1 MVKYGKR
8 EVKDMHIKNSFFKI
22 SALLAMFCVAGVA
35 DAAVPQNSRAAV
47 NSNVAPAR
55 AEGRQVTRGAPSSPK
70 DNVVV
75 SRVAMSRPSTTV
87 ARSGAIIN
95 SARVSA
101 RSATPVARG
110 ARSATNVLDRNA
122 TNTNRSNVSRAAMSR
137 ATAVFNDVSKIGG
150 GYAQC
155 REAYATCMD
164 QFCAKANDTYRR
176 CFCSERFTEFRDT
189 EDALDQARILLQQF
203 EDNNLNAVDKTAA
216 EVDAMYSAT
225 VGEAAIKN
233 DTSGAAK
240 LLAEIGDLIS
250 GKKKATPI
258 NSSSLGVLS
267 LDFSS
272 DVGDVFGGGDVF
284 SSSSSIFDGASG
296 VDLTTL
302 EGEDLFNHV
311 HRQCMSMVADSC
323 DGNAVANMAKSAYG
337 IMISQ
342 DCNAYEKS
350 VDAKRQQVQ
359 NTVRQA
365 EKILREA
372 RLEEYRAHNS
382 QDVNECLDKVR
393 SAMLADTACGA
404 NYKRCLD
411 YTGAYINQ
419 STGDAIYTPRLF
431 ELENLILL
439 EGAPSSSVADSVA
452 NANTDILSMN
462 AGFNTFLDSRKMFA
476 TTALDTCRD
485 KADLVW
491 NEFKRAAI
499 IEIAQAQDEKIEEVK
514 NSCVETMRDCYD
526 TQSNA
531 LKSFDNNTAQETGAI
546 SAYAARQMCVDKVTA
561 CAALYSKGDDACKFD
576 GNGKLVAGEG
586 GNTAGRCGLAALL
599 NFVDTVDTVRIAEGC
614 ETAITT
620 HLKKL
625 CTPTSGDMGYPWN
638 CRLMPLGDITK
649 DESDEGTLA
658 YNISNYVKNYCVDG
672 ATDGGLGKLDD
683 RTKDQMNRAF
693 NDIKGELTEQLIEVC
708 EDLTGTWVYPAQFND
723 LKNTQELAA
732 FKTSVFGGNE
742 NPNEDA
748 VGKCVESTVRV
759 ACLSFN
765 TDSENPVATYD
776 EKTDTCT
783 FTTVWYENQCNLIGG
798 TWMDN
803 ACYY

>member
-1 MVKYGKR
+1 
-8 EVKDMHIKNSFFKI
+8 MHIKNSFFKTF
-22 SALLAMFCVAGVA
+22 ALLTAICVVGRVG
-35 DAAVPQNSRAAV
+35 AATPQNSRAAV

-55 AEGRQVTRGAPSSPK
+55 AEGRQVARGASSEDK
-70 DNVVV
+70 NNVVV
-75 SRVAMSRPSTTV
+75 SRSAMSRPSTTA

-95 SARVSA
+95 SARVLA
-101 RSATPVARG
+101 RAATPVARG
-110 ARSATNVLDRNA
+110 ARSAAVVSARNA

-137 ATAVFNDVSKIGG
+137 ATAIFDDVSKIGG

-176 CFCSERFTEFRDT
+176 CFCSARFTEFRDT
-189 EDALDQARILLQQF
+189 EDALDQARLLLQQF

-250 GKKKATPI
+250 GKKKATRI
-258 NSSSLGVLS
+258 NSSSSLGVLS

-284 SSSSSIFDGASG
+284 SNSSSIFDGASG

-323 DGNAVANMAKSAYG
+323 NGNAVANMAKSAYG

-350 VDAKRQQVQ
+350 VNAKRQQVQ

-514 NSCVETMRDCYD
+514 NTCVETMRDCYD

-546 SAYAARQMCVDKVTA
+546 SAYAARQMCADKVTA
-561 CAALYSKGDDACKFD
+561 CAALYSKGGDACNFD
-576 GNGKLVAGEG
+576 GNGKLIAGEG
-586 GNTAGRCGLAALL
+586 GDTAGRCGLTALL
-599 NFVDTVDTVRIAEGC
+599 SFVDTVDTVRIAEGC

-620 HLKKL
+620 HLEKL

-638 CRLMPLGDITK
+638 CRLMSLGDITA
-649 DESDEGTLA
+649 EMPAENTLA
-658 YNISNYVKNYCVDG
+658 ANIAKYVKDYCVG
-672 ATDGGLGKLDD
+672 GTTDVGLENLDD

-693 NDIKGELTEQLIEVC
+693 NDIKDELTEQLIEVC